1 MPEGIVGVR
10 ILWWGKVEGMKKY
23 KTVKFDLSNDE
34 CLWEQFMGFVRLFIP
49 WEEQLGDLTEKQRTP
64 IIAFIYQ
71 SEVMGEGHIGF
82 LDMYSKNIS
91 FETLKGTLQA
101 LDISETYLEVL
112 EKLPQ
117 YSLSVD
123 DLVEMS
129 ESEEDFELK
138 MDALSDAFEPCDSA
152 FYELGNEEIIDKII
166 EYVRENYLEF
176 FEFVDDAWFQ
186 D

>member
-1 MPEGIVGVR
+1 MLMGAVYGFCEIVYSMGGTIGR
-10 ILWWGKVEGMKKY
+10 
-23 KTVKFDLSNDE
+23 FDRETKNSDNS
-34 CLWEQFMGFVRLFIP
+34 I
-49 WEEQLGDLTEKQRTP
+49 
-64 IIAFIYQ
+64 IYQ

-166 EYVRENYLEF
+166 ESVRENYLEF
-176 FEFVDDAWFQ
+176 FDFVDDAWFQ